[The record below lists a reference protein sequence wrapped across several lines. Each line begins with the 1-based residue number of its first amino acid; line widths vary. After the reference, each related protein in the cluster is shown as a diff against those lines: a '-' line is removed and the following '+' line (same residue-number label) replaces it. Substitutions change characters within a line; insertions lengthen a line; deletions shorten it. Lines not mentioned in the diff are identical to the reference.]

1 MAEELSNLLRVPL
14 RLTDEIEAGIV
25 AGSQDALEEVRNQI
39 RSTLMQIFIRRL
51 ILTFERRLNDNWNL
65 KASEL
70 MSESWVE
77 IQSLLLDRMDDAL
90 SRREERFLGESGEIA
105 RDLDANWEQM
115 ENALEDPSALMRLLM
130 VMTQGRVITFDDR
143 THRRKMKQTMRL
155 TYVFLAAHQLEDE
168 PLDEIQSEILS
179 HLETAQVKLC
189 EVWGQLEFDRIYNAG
204 HTLADLS
211 ENWQKRLSERLSEES
226 FNRMAHQPLNQ
237 LSKADR
243 ARLVDVLG
251 GFTQNQLYRQLLLS
265 KISELWVEYLTKV
278 EALRVSVRMEAYGQ
292 RDPLVEYKGQASTMF
307 SELLSDIRAGVID
320 RMFRT
325 RLVSGEALKKL
336 QESRQKAAAASSSST
351 SEEHQKKKKGRKRH

>member
-1 MAEELSNLLRVPL
+1 
-14 RLTDEIEAGIV
+14 
-25 AGSQDALEEVRNQI
+25 
-39 RSTLMQIFIRRL
+39 
-51 ILTFERRLNDNWNL
+51 
-65 KASEL
+65 
-70 MSESWVE
+70 
-77 IQSLLLDRMDDAL
+77 
-90 SRREERFLGESGEIA
+90 
-105 RDLDANWEQM
+105 
-115 ENALEDPSALMRLLM
+115 
-130 VMTQGRVITFDDR
+130 
-143 THRRKMKQTMRL
+143 
-155 TYVFLAAHQLEDE
+155 
-168 PLDEIQSEILS
+168 
-179 HLETAQVKLC
+179 
-189 EVWGQLEFDRIYNAG
+189 LEFDRIYNAG